1 LRTPVEEVGFVFH
14 IFGAERTSTSSIVFG
29 EEKMPT
35 SICPE
40 CDEEVYVDAESEQG
54 DRVTCDE
61 CGTHLVVVG
70 LDPIEMDVYEESDVD
85 DMDDE
90 EDFESYDYDNDRY

>member
-1 LRTPVEEVGFVFH
+1 
-14 IFGAERTSTSSIVFG
+14 
-29 EEKMPT
+29 MPT

-61 CGTHLVVVG
+61 CGSSLVIVG
-70 LDPIEMDVYEESDVD
+70 LDPIEMDLYEETTVDDVD
-85 DMDDE
+85 EKDDI
-90 EDFESYDYDNDRY
+90 ESYDYDDSRY

>member
-1 LRTPVEEVGFVFH
+1 
-14 IFGAERTSTSSIVFG
+14 
-29 EEKMPT
+29 MPT

-61 CGTHLVVVG
+61 CGSQLVVVG
-70 LDPIEMDVYEESDVD
+70 LDPIEMDLYEETEAD
-85 DMDDE
+85 DIGDE
-90 EDFESYDYDNDRY
+90 EDLESYDYNSERY